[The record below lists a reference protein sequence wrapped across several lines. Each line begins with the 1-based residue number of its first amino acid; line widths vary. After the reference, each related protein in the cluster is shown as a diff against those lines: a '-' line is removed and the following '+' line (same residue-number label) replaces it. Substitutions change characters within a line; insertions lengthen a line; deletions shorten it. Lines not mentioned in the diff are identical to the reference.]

1 MIKRLFPYNLLLFYI
16 LFYSGQA
23 VYGGYISLYLDSV
36 GFSKTQIGMFT
47 SVATIAVLLTQF
59 FWGYAT
65 DRSKKMNTI
74 LSLLLILSSGSIL
87 GFYLGTGMAFVMI
100 VMSLFCVFYNPIPA
114 LMDSL
119 TLETLDERKSKLNF
133 GHIRLGGT
141 LGYAMGV
148 FFAGQ
153 LMNNEYRKMFYMISI
168 LFFLAFLTLMFISPT
183 EVMRKI
189 SKEYSFKALIQN
201 KRIFC
206 FLFLQLIFA
215 LGMTIFYNYYP
226 LYFTSIGGTSSLLGT
241 MLFATAISE
250 IPFWFISGRLIG
262 RFGYERM
269 MAISVCVVGLRWLV
283 LFLTK
288 NLYIAIL
295 VNMTHGFSFVTLNY
309 SLVTYIDS
317 NVPKELRATG
327 QTMIAMLS
335 TIFSRV
341 IGGLFIGFFSDIF
354 GIDRILLFAFVLSY
368 VSVAVFFLLVKMLKP
383 TRPA

>member
-1 MIKRLFPYNLLLFYI
+1 MLKKLFPYNFLLFYI

-23 VYGGYISLYLDSV
+23 VYGGYISLYLDSI
-36 GFSKTQIGMFT
+36 GFSKTQIGMFI
-47 SVATIAVLLTQF
+47 SVATVAVLIIQP

-74 LSLLLILSSGSIL
+74 LGLLFILSSASIL
-87 GFYLGTGMAFVMI
+87 TFYLGTGTAFVMI
-100 VMSLFCVFYNPIPA
+100 MMSLFCIFYNPIPA

-119 TLETLDERKSKLNF
+119 TLETIDTKESKFNF

-141 LGYAMGV
+141 LGYAFGV

-153 LMNNEYRKMFYMISI
+153 LMNNEYRRMFFMISI
-168 LFFLAFLTLMFISPT
+168 LFFLAFVTLKFISPT
-183 EVMRKI
+183 GGARKV

-206 FLFLQLIFA
+206 FIFLQLVFS
-215 LGMTIFYNYYP
+215 LGLTIFYNYYP
-226 LYFTSIGGTSSLLGT
+226 LYFVSIGGTSSLLGT

-250 IPFWFISGRLIG
+250 IPFWFFSGKLIK

-269 MAISVCVVGLRWLV
+269 MALSVCVVGLRWFV

-288 NLYIAIL
+288 SPYIAIL

-317 NVPKELRATG
+317 NVPRELRATG

-341 IGGLFIGFFSDIF
+341 IGGLFVGIFSDIF
-354 GIDRILLFAFVLSY
+354 GINRIFLFAFVFSFI
-368 VSVAVFFLLVKMLKP
+368 SVVVFLFLI
-383 TRPA
+383 